1 MGLAPPT
8 DFYSIQNAVM
18 QSDTNFNGRVSKM
31 EMFNLFKRI
40 QFNQQMGG
48 MGMGMNQ
55 GFNNGWNQYWFVF
68 LMIAYDN
75 IITR

>member
-31 EMFNLFKRI
+31 EMYNLFKRI
-40 QFNQQMGG
+40 QGFQQMNAMGMGG
-48 MGMGMNQ
+48 MGMGMGG
-55 GFNNGWNQYWFVF
+55 GFNNGWNQY
-68 LMIAYDN
+68 
-75 IITR
+75 